1 MRMRRRLV
9 KLFLV
14 FEERLG
20 EVLDGAPFSS
30 AAQRTATP
38 DGRVCLNHENLGD
51 EYARIVDISR
61 RDKRLNQGRIKV
73 DTPESSTLK
82 GECA

>member
-1 MRMRRRLV
+1 M

-51 EYARIVDISR
+51 EYARIVDVSR
-61 RDKRLNQGRIKV
+61 GDKRLNRRHVKV
-73 DTPESSTLK
+73 RTPESLTLK
-82 GECA
+82 GEYA